1 LNRSRRRG
9 SRLLDRSNLLG
20 ISSLNRCRT
29 YGLLLFGSGV
39 SSLWFL
45 RFMGSKAFFVGH
57 DINYLDPNKVVYR
70 LKVLRSSKTKLKPG
84 TGIQSICG
92 IACQS

>member
-1 LNRSRRRG
+1 
-9 SRLLDRSNLLG
+9 
-20 ISSLNRCRT
+20 
-29 YGLLLFGSGV
+29 
-39 SSLWFL
+39 
-45 RFMGSKAFFVGH
+45 MGSKAFFVGH